1 MDHQVTSHMCS
12 SPVLDA
18 NKMQLHV
25 LQEAAGQL
33 RRSPHE
39 FAGIEALSPLLW
51 LARGYAIMD
60 GPGFPIVAE
69 GGDDAEPNDT
79 YVEQLTAAARA
90 AVQVPTAPS
99 CEGCRYLLCQGRMLA
114 AAGLCHMRTHAGAR
128 ASVSAV
134 GDVRRFRVK
143 RHLAVMQEL
152 DRRGVVDTAR
162 IAVGG
167 HSCAGRCCAGSM
179 PCCRALI

>member
-1 MDHQVTSHMCS
+1 MYASKRRSHG
-12 SPVLDA
+12 
-18 NKMQLHV
+18 

-79 YVEQLTAAARA
+79 YVQQLTAAARA
-90 AVQVPTAPS
+90 AVQVPMAPS
-99 CEGCRYLLCQGRMLA
+99 CEGCRFMRARGGCTLQLA
-114 AAGLCHMRTHAGAR
+114 
-128 ASVSAV
+128 
-134 GDVRRFRVK
+134 
-143 RHLAVMQEL
+143 
-152 DRRGVVDTAR
+152 
-162 IAVGG
+162 
-167 HSCAGRCCAGSM
+167 CATCAPM
-179 PCCRALI
+179 